1 MQFAYPHILWLL
13 LLLPPALIT
22 FFWWSWRKRQFLMSQ
37 FIQARLLPNLTV
49 GLSARRQKIRAVAI
63 TGAVI
68 CLILA
73 LARPQW
79 GFSWEEARL
88 RGLDIVVAIDTSKSM
103 LAEDI
108 APNRL
113 TRAKMAA
120 LDLVQQARSDRLG
133 LVAFAG
139 SAFLQCPLTIDDA
152 AFRQSLESLD
162 VTTIPEGGTAI
173 ADAIQSALTAF
184 KEGENHKVL
193 VIFTDGEDHD
203 SGAVEAAKKAA
214 EQGCKIFT
222 IGIGTTDGEIL
233 RYKDVKGRTDY
244 IRDEQGN
251 AVKSRLNEELLREI
265 SGATDGGFYL
275 PLRGAK
281 TVETLYQEGLAK
293 LPKSEREEKL
303 MKRYH
308 ERYHWPLALAILL
321 LMGEFLFPDRKRES
335 RRSQSP
341 EPARKAGVDKTQLTA
356 AVLVLVLG
364 LSSMRVLASNSGALR
379 DYKRGQYDKALQ
391 EYQSALERKSN
402 DPRLQFNTGAAAYRA
417 QKFDE
422 AIKRFS
428 EALNSPDLNLQQ
440 SAYYNRGNTLYYAG
454 EQLQDPS
461 KRSELWKKSVKDFES
476 ALKLNPQDAD
486 AKFNQEVV
494 KKRLQELQQQQQKQP
509 QNDKKD
515 KDDKQDKD
523 KDQQQQQGEKD
534 QQKDQKQEEQ
544 SGQQQEKQD
553 QQSAQ
558 DQQKQQQQQQQG
570 QKNSQPQP
578 EQGQPEQQP
587 GEQQSGS
594 ENQTTEQSDENAAA
608 APGQMTPQ
616 QARQLLDAQK
626 QDEKALPVSPLNNK
640 DGPARNRSVRDW

>member
-1 MQFAYPHILWLL
+1 MQFAYPHMLWFLL
-13 LLLPPALIT
+13 VLPPALIA

-37 FIQARLLPNLTV
+37 FIQARLLSNLTV
-49 GLSARRQKIRAVAI
+49 GLSARRQRIRATAI
-63 TGAVI
+63 VGAVA
-68 CLILA
+68 CLILT

-152 AFRQSLESLD
+152 AFRQSLDSLD

-173 ADAIQSALTAF
+173 AECIRSALTAF

-203 SGAVEAAKKAA
+203 SGALEAAKKAV

-222 IGIGTTDGEIL
+222 IGIGSTDGEIL
-233 RYKDVKGRTDY
+233 RYKDLKGRTDY
-244 IRDEQGN
+244 IRDPEGN
-251 AVKSRLNEELLREI
+251 VVKSRLNEDLLREI
-265 SGATDGGFYL
+265 SGATEGGFYL

-321 LMGEFLFPDRKRES
+321 LVGEFLFPDRKRGPRVS
-335 RRSQSP
+335 RAS
-341 EPARKAGVDKTQLTA
+341 EAGKEVNVMKAPVSA
-356 AVLVLVLG
+356 ALLVVALVL
-364 LSSMRVLASNSGALR
+364 SSAPVLASDSGALR

-391 EYQSALERKSN
+391 EYQNSLQRKSD

-422 AIKRFS
+422 ALKRFS

-454 EQLQDPS
+454 EQLPDPS

-476 ALKLNPQDAD
+476 ALKLNPQDTD

-494 KKRLQELQQQQQKQP
+494 KKRLQELQQQQQQQQK
-509 QNDKKD
+509 NDQKD
-515 KDDKQDKD
+515 KDDKE
-523 KDQQQQQGEKD
+523 DQQQQQGQNE
-534 QQKDQKQEEQ
+534 QQKDQKKEEQ
-544 SGQQQEKQD
+544 SGQQEQEKQE

-558 DQQKQQQQQQQG
+558 DQQQQQQQQKQQG
-570 QKNSQPQP
+570 QQDSKPQPQ
-578 EQGQPEQQP
+578 EGQPEQQP
-587 GEQQSGS
+587 GEQPTGS
-594 ENQTTEQSDENAAA
+594 ENQPAEQSDQNSTA

-626 QDEKALPVSPLNNK
+626 QDEKALPVSPANNK
-640 DGPARNRSVRDW
+640 EGAPRNRPVKDW